1 MNRYEFQHRT
11 NYNHVIIN
19 QILYIYTY
27 YIRTYKK
34 KIPNSEFD
42 HRYASR
48 IENNSKKWLACI
60 LGMQIYHSVCCE
72 TVWKLFTLL
81 CYLRGCRVLI
91 MILLAEINRFA
102 KISVEKRSIWAKIN
116 SNGYWETDRDRN
128 MHCSC
133 KWNRNVHFQIARIE
147 QFLNL

>member
-1 MNRYEFQHRT
+1 MSFNTVRT
-11 NYNHVIIN
+11 IIMWLL
-19 QILYIYTY
+19 IKCYIYNIY
-27 YIRTYKK
+27 VHIKQKYRIRNLT
-34 KIPNSEFD
+34 IVTLRE
-42 HRYASR
+42 
-48 IENNSKKWLACI
+48 SKTIQKNDWLV

-128 MHCSC
+128 MHWNC